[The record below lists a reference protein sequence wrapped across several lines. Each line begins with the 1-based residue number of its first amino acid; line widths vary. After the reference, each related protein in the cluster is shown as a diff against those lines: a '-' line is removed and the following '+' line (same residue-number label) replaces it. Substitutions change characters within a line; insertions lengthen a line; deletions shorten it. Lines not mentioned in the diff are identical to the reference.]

1 MYPYLA
7 QVSATERTAYLRE
20 IGRAHRFQ
28 ALDPLDRVAVL
39 RAVPSVGMS
48 AEALL
53 FLWMDALAD
62 VLDLA
67 GDAPCY
73 AHWYDLRSSL
83 GLAQ

>member
-1 MYPYLA
+1 MTPAQVCPYLA

-53 FLWMDALAD
+53 FLW
-62 VLDLA
+62 
-67 GDAPCY
+67 GDPY
-73 AHWYDLRSSL
+73 
-83 GLAQ
+83 

>member
-1 MYPYLA
+1 MTPAQVYPYLA

-20 IGRAHRFQ
+20 IGRAHRLQ

-53 FLWMDALAD
+53 FLWGGPYYDCRRCT
-62 VLDLA
+62 VLRPLV
-67 GDAPCY
+67 
-73 AHWYDLRSSL
+73 
-83 GLAQ
+83 